1 MKLFSKSNILY
12 IGTNEV
18 CLLNG
23 SFSKVIYFSEKR
35 TIDYKKV
42 VDLVTKTPTII
53 FINSFFAFAEH
64 RSISAGLGKKEI
76 KKSIDERL
84 AKPDVVCA
92 TYNHLF
98 KKGKGG
104 THTND
109 VVMTIIKAD
118 DSERHI
124 KKILSLLANTNA
136 DLTHIYSFDQA
147 INSLSMS
154 YSILNHSI
162 NVNVALLDNSAMIM
176 ASNTTHFM
184 FGRLIKKRDG
194 EELITT
200 MSSMLAMTLKYIS
213 TTYSFLTNEPKIT
226 IMSSGAVDV
235 NTIRGAD
242 PIFGDTK
249 ITTKKLSLPKI
260 TQSPDVKNITTELQL
275 LKLAVPSLK
284 YVNKLDNNRIS
295 IQKSAFVAIK
305 ILQRIAFA
313 SVILTILY
321 CCYRIMDKSK
331 LSAYEKQIETKFDN
345 MNAEMLTQ
353 QKKIKTLTGKSY
365 YFVARELKNS
375 IYDNSHVDTMKK
387 IADIFKKHR
396 DLTYVEGYKL
406 SCENCTQKDRKNTLT
421 IDFAFY
427 NVNSSARYAV
437 DKLSVL
443 EKEILTLLEKDYK
456 NVNISYSQITKNKR
470 ALATRDVRDTMV
482 ITFSR

>member
-1 MKLFSKSNILY
+1 
-12 IGTNEV
+12 
-18 CLLNG
+18 
-23 SFSKVIYFSEKR
+23 
-35 TIDYKKV
+35 
-42 VDLVTKTPTII
+42 
-53 FINSFFAFAEH
+53 
-64 RSISAGLGKKEI
+64 
-76 KKSIDERL
+76 
-84 AKPDVVCA
+84 
-92 TYNHLF
+92 
-98 KKGKGG
+98 
-104 THTND
+104 
-109 VVMTIIKAD
+109 
-118 DSERHI
+118 
-124 KKILSLLANTNA
+124 
-136 DLTHIYSFDQA
+136 
-147 INSLSMS
+147 MS

-235 NTIRGAD
+235 NAIRGAD

-249 ITTKKLSLPKI
+249 ISTKKLSLPKI

-365 YFVARELKNS
+365 YFVARELKDS

>member
-1 MKLFSKSNILY
+1 MKLFSKNNILY

-35 TIDYKKV
+35 AIDYKKV
-42 VDLVTKTPTII
+42 VSLVEKTPTTI

-118 DSERHI
+118 DSEQHI

-136 DLTHIYSFDQA
+136 DLTSLYSFDQA

-154 YSILNHSI
+154 YSIFNHSI
-162 NVNVALLDNSAMIM
+162 NINVVLLDNSAMIM

-200 MSSMLAMTLKYIS
+200 TSSMLAMTLKYIS
-213 TTYSFLTNEPKIT
+213 TTYSFLTNEQKIT
-226 IMSSGAVDV
+226 IMSSGDVDI
-235 NTIRGAD
+235 NAIRGSD
-242 PIFGDTK
+242 PIFGDIK

-260 TQSPDVKNITTELQL
+260 TQVSDIKGITTELQL
-275 LKLAVPSLK
+275 LKLAVSSLK
-284 YVNKLDNNRIS
+284 YVNKLNNNRIS
-295 IQKSAFVAIK
+295 IQTSAFLAI
-305 ILQRIAFA
+305 
-313 SVILTILY
+313 VILKRMAFVSILITIVY
-321 CCYRIMDKSK
+321 CFYRMLDINK
-331 LSAYEKQIETKFDN
+331 LSVYEKQIETKFDN
-345 MNAEMLTQ
+345 ISAEANTQ
-353 QKKIKTLTGKSY
+353 QKKIKTLTGKGY
-365 YFVARELKNS
+365 YFIARELKNG

-406 SCENCTQKDRKNTLT
+406 SCENCAQKDRKNTLT

-437 DKLSVL
+437 DKLSAI
-443 EKEILTLLEKDYK
+443 ETEILTLLNKDYK
-456 NVNISYSQITKNKR
+456 NVNISYSQLTKNKR
-470 ALATRDVRDTMV
+470 ALATKDVRDTMI
-482 ITFSR
+482 ITFSE